1 MERMGFD
8 QALETL
14 TKLDRFLN
22 SLGLPIKKDRWHEAA
37 TMVRRAKEQ
46 REYID
51 SGGQLSP
58 IDNYVPGLFEALE
71 IHKII
76 RAFSNDQS
84 HVLKG
89 KISRA
94 LCGPISPL
102 DEQPRNSEA
111 RNAMFELSLA
121 ADWKNGGADVKLGEP
136 DIHVRFGDKSFLV
149 ECKRPFYTHSV
160 RANIRTAAQQLEA
173 ILATSG
179 HEDSFGVIAVSLNR
193 VFSPGNRICCAPEAE
208 GRRAITNS
216 LLELIEQN
224 RSDWRF
230 ARFRGRV
237 AAVTLHLAAPWEI
250 DKRALVYL
258 STCKFFSTGRCDDA
272 FHTFYNNIT
281 KLYPS

>member
-8 QALETL
+8 RALETL
-14 TKLDRFLN
+14 TELDRFLN

-51 SGGQLSP
+51 RGGQLKP

-84 HVLKG
+84 QALKS

-102 DEQPRNSEA
+102 DEQPKNSEA

-136 DIHVRFGDKSFLV
+136 DIHVRFGDTTFLV
-149 ECKRPFYTHSV
+149 ECKRPFYAHSV
-160 RANIRTAAQQLEA
+160 RANIRTAAQQLET
-173 ILATSG
+173 ILATPA

-208 GRRAITNS
+208 GRRTITAS
-216 LLELIEQN
+216 LLELIERN
-224 RSDWRF
+224 RSAWKFTRF
-230 ARFRGRV
+230 PGRV
-237 AAVTLHLAAPWEI
+237 ATVTLHLAAPWEI

-258 STCKFFSTGRCDDA
+258 STCKFFPTGRCEDA